1 MSSIGTTAKPS
12 VMTAAQSA
20 SARTSVSVSEFCGYA
35 SDHPATDAAA
45 TTSTPPATGRV
56 MSGAAPPTTH
66 RRR

>member
-1 MSSIGTTAKPS
+1 
-12 VMTAAQSA
+12 MTAAQSA
-20 SARTSVSVSEFCGYA
+20 SARTSVPVSEFCGYA
-35 SDHPATDAAA
+35 SDHAAA